1 MKKKFL
7 IGMACALVLA
17 LSAFALAGCGSSTPA
32 SSASGSSEAASS
44 AEASAPAEA
53 SASAE
58 AASSEAASASA
69 EAASAAA
76 GDLASI
82 SVAYLNKAGYEE
94 IIVAD
99 NQGFYKDCGPEV
111 TLNVV
116 EGSGQQT
123 VEALLAGSVDIAATG
138 QGPIADAIKQY
149 GDDIVILTGT
159 NRSIGSQVWVA
170 GPGMTDDAQ
179 LVSYDKQA
187 DNKADVKASFEAA
200 AAAKGGTIKCGVQ
213 QGASTESQ
221 FKSWLK
227 FMDISF
233 NDFGTEGDGTVTL
246 VDIKA
251 NNLPTT
257 LSTGSDIDMMAASQ
271 PYPDTALGQIEG
283 SYQVGDSSDNDTSL
297 AFFLITTK
305 DIYAEKEASIKAFIE
320 AEKKS
325 TDFLNSNADEAIK
338 ICADSIGTD
347 EANVKATFDLD
358 EFSIDLGETN
368 MKIIKKAL
376 KGKEVE
382 LTDEQLAAMMPL
394 ADWL

>member
-1 MKKKFL
+1 MKKQLFVA
-7 IGMACALVLA
+7 IVTVVALATL
-17 LSAFALAGCGSSTPA
+17 ALAGCSSTPA
-32 SSASGSSEAASS
+32 SSSSASASGS
-44 AEASAPAEA
+44 A
-53 SASAE
+53 SASA
-58 AASSEAASASA
+58 SSASASA
-69 EAASAAA
+69 SSAAA
-76 GDLASI
+76 NYAPL

-149 GDDIVILTGT
+149 GDDIVILSGT
-159 NRSIGSQVWVA
+159 NRSTGSQVWVA
-170 GPGMTDDAQ
+170 GPTLTGDAQ
-179 LVSYDKQA
+179 IVSYDKAA
-187 DNKADVKASFEAA
+187 DNKDAVKASFEAA
-200 AAAKGGTIKCGVQ
+200 AASLGGTIKCGVQ

-227 FMDISF
+227 FMGISF
-233 NDFGTEGDGTVTL
+233 NDFGKEGDGVVTL

-271 PYPDTALGQIEG
+271 PYPDTALA
-283 SYQVGDSSDNDTSL
+283 QVQGAYKIGDSSDNDTYL

-305 DIYAEKEASIKAFIE
+305 EKFAEKEASMKAFIE
-320 AEKKS
+320 AEKVA
-325 TDFLNSNADEAIK
+325 TNFLNNNSAEAIK
-338 ICADSIGTD
+338 ICADSIGTK
-347 EANVKATFDLD
+347 EENVKATFDLD
-358 EFSIDLGETN
+358 TFSMDLGDEN
-368 MKIIKKAL
+368 VKIIKKAL

-382 LTDEQLAAMMPL
+382 LTDEQLAAQMPL
-394 ADWL
+394 RDWLNG

>member
-1 MKKKFL
+1 MKKQLFVA
-7 IGMACALVLA
+7 IVTVVALATL
-17 LSAFALAGCGSSTPA
+17 ALAGCSSTPA
-32 SSASGSSEAASS
+32 SSSSASASGS
-44 AEASAPAEA
+44 A
-53 SASAE
+53 SASA
-58 AASSEAASASA
+58 SSASASA
-69 EAASAAA
+69 SSAAA
-76 GDLASI
+76 NYAPL

-149 GDDIVILTGT
+149 GDDIVILSGT
-159 NRSIGSQVWVA
+159 NRSTGSQVWVA
-170 GPGMTDDAQ
+170 GPTLTGDTQ
-179 LVSYDKQA
+179 IVSYDKAA
-187 DNKADVKASFEAA
+187 DNKDAVKASFEAA
-200 AAAKGGTIKCGVQ
+200 AASLGGTIKCGVQ

-227 FMDISF
+227 FMGISF
-233 NDFGTEGDGTVTL
+233 NDFGKEGDGVVTL

-271 PYPDTALGQIEG
+271 PYPDTALGQVQGAYKI
-283 SYQVGDSSDNDTSL
+283 GDSSDNDTYL

-305 DIYAEKEASIKAFIE
+305 EKFAEKEASMKAFIE
-320 AEKKS
+320 AEKVA
-325 TDFLNSNADEAIK
+325 TNFLNNNSAEAIK
-338 ICADSIGTD
+338 ICADSIGTK
-347 EANVKATFDLD
+347 EENVKATFDLD
-358 EFSIDLGETN
+358 TFSMDLGDEN
-368 MKIIKKAL
+368 VKIIKKAL

-382 LTDEQLAAMMPL
+382 LTDEQLAAQMPL
-394 ADWL
+394 RDWLNG